1 MLKGGSEMIL
11 LRLMIVG
18 AAVFMF
24 STPSYAV
31 ETILCKRISID
42 SSGFVDFGA
51 AASWYPEKIR
61 IRIRGERAFFV
72 GYSHRKGEVIKNKS
86 NGRLEIRFISASNS
100 SANNVLKFQRFTKG
114 NPYLDLQHKAGFTD
128 TGRAYYDCD

>member
-1 MLKGGSEMIL
+1 MIM

-18 AAVFMF
+18 AAVFMC

-31 ETILCKRISID
+31 ETLLCKRISID

-72 GYSHRKGEVIKNKS
+72 GHSHKKGEVIKNKS
-86 NGRLEIRFISASNS
+86 NGRLEIAFTVSSRS
-100 SANNVLKFQRFTKG
+100 SANNIVKFQRFTKG
-114 NPYLDLQHKAGFTD
+114 NPYLELQQKAGFTD